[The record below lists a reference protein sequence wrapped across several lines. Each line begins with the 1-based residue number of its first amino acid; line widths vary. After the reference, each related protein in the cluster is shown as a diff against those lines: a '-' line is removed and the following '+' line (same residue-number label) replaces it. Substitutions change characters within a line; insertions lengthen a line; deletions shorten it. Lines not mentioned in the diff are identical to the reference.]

1 MKHSDVILR
10 FLFPSDE
17 QSPKT
22 IQPRVRSFDHPYPR
36 LKSGNI
42 LLYFPRRGSF
52 YHYGFEHS
60 FHKFF
65 IVSISPSTVIE
76 RGIPFPSVIGL
87 FFVPLLSWLHASIA
101 SPNLFFSQFRTPS
114 NPFFT
119 SARIILLHAIPEI
132 CRAPCLKPLKSVARR
147 STGNQ
152 CEGYKKSHPSLFY
165 HPFVV
170 FQAFSL
176 VSVVVLGF

>member
-76 RGIPFPSVIGL
+76 RRFPFPSVIRL
-87 FFVPLLSWLHASIA
+87 FFVPLLPRSVGFGHVPPSLLKGLLSWLHLSIA

-114 NPFFT
+114 NPF
-119 SARIILLHAIPEI
+119 SHLLE
-132 CRAPCLKPLKSVARR
+132 
-147 STGNQ
+147 
-152 CEGYKKSHPSLFY
+152 
-165 HPFVV
+165 
-170 FQAFSL
+170 
-176 VSVVVLGF
+176 